1 MKRRDNGRDGEEKGK
16 LCSPGIGCLQAALT
30 ILGLTIAMG
39 SPTPSLK
46 TRDGKGRGRKGITE
60 GMGRRRESYAHLE

>member
-1 MKRRDNGRDGEEKGK
+1 MKRRDNGRDGEEKRK
-16 LCSPGIGCLQAALT
+16 LCLPGIGSLHAALT

-46 TRDGKGRGRKGITE
+46 TRDGKGRRREGITE
-60 GMGRRRESYAHLE
+60 GMGNESYAYQE